1 MPPPC
6 ACYRRLQHAR
16 AEIARTM
23 PATDVLCTGS
33 SLKKADQRHS
43 ERSEESLFEQ
53 KSKGKE
59 GFLTPRTPP
68 ACRGLVRDD
77 AQFFANLLV
86 S

>member
-1 MPPPC
+1 MSSNDSQRKGMVEKPSFVRCKSEPG
-6 ACYRRLQHAR
+6 
-16 AEIARTM
+16 
-23 PATDVLCTGS
+23 VSCTGS
-33 SLKKADQRHS
+33 LLKKAAQRHS